1 MRRFLWLL
9 AIIIIASAIGC
20 DMVGSAPPENAIAPS
35 SIFPEP
41 YRVRLCALCAE
52 LKVPEI
58 IAYRLITYE
67 SGWNENKT
75 IKNRN
80 GTFDYGLM
88 QLNSRYISYFAEQ
101 YLDGADLR
109 PLNPDENLTA
119 GMRHLRRMYDLTGDW
134 YSAVCAYNCGLT
146 RFRRGD
152 LPDSTVRQANY
163 VIGVV

>member
-9 AIIIIASAIGC
+9 AIIIIASALSC
-20 DMVGSAPPENAIAPS
+20 DMVGSAPPENNIAPA

-41 YRVRLCALCAE
+41 YRCRLCALCAE

-67 SGWNENKT
+67 SGWDENSVT
-75 IKNRN
+75 GNPN
-80 GTFDYGLM
+80 GTYDYGLM
-88 QLNSRYISYFAEQ
+88 KLNSRYIAYFSEQ
-101 YLDGADLR
+101 YMGGSDLR

-134 YSAVCAYNCGLT
+134 YSAICAYNCGLT
-146 RFRRGD
+146 RFRRGN
-152 LPDSTVRQANY
+152 LPESTVRQADY
-163 VIGVV
+163 VMGVA